1 LKNDDTLSQEI
12 NKFSKFLI
20 NKADNLFDG
29 LNSVYKRKQFYKENF
44 DIINP
49 VKVILKNTFS
59 VDEGTTSIAE
69 NPTFGYY
76 VPFKRSLEKL
86 LQIIPET
93 EKLEYS
99 GNSGDI
105 KTNVFDGDYIDKKL
119 KSQPN
124 KNQLVF
130 AIYCDDLEIVNP
142 IGSHRTKHKIS

>member
-1 LKNDDTLSQEI
+1 MENDDTMHQEI
-12 NKFSKFLI
+12 NNFSRFLI

-29 LNSVYKRKQFYKENF
+29 LNSVYKRKQFYKKNF
-44 DIINP
+44 DFIEP

-59 VDEGTTSIAE
+59 VDEGTTSLVE
-69 NPTFGYY
+69 RPTFGYF
-76 VPFKRSLEKL
+76 VPFQRSLEKL
-86 LQIIPET
+86 LEIIPTT

-99 GNSGDI
+99 GNVGDI
-105 KTNVFDGDYIDKKL
+105 KKNVFDGVYIKSKIN
-119 KSQPN
+119 SQPD